1 MKTKQK
7 VMRNKS
13 LSASPMKAKEL
24 CYIAV
29 MAAIESVVFT
39 SFSFVLYLECIT
51 FTIVL
56 FAMCFETK
64 QAVLGAIVFSIVNLS
79 MQGVTPW
86 SMMYCLIYPLYSLF
100 IGISKPF
107 LQKHFWLL
115 CFLCGCL
122 SFLTGQLV
130 QIPFLLISKK
140 ITILYILAGLKISCI
155 QGCLSAFCC
164 MICYQPIYTILKK
177 ITRSTSYGKIM

>member
-7 VMRNKS
+7 ALRNKS

-79 MQGVTPW
+79 IQGVTPW

-130 QIPFLLISKK
+130 QIPFLPVPEEKFIDSQQKQRKK
-140 ITILYILAGLKISCI
+140 YGCYSLADGSP
-155 QGCLSAFCC
+155 AV
-164 MICYQPIYTILKK
+164 YV
-177 ITRSTSYGKIM
+177 R

>member
-7 VMRNKS
+7 ALRNKS

-79 MQGVTPW
+79 IQGVTPW

-107 LQKHFWLL
+107 LQKHF
-115 CFLCGCL
+115 
-122 SFLTGQLV
+122 
-130 QIPFLLISKK
+130 
-140 ITILYILAGLKISCI
+140 
-155 QGCLSAFCC
+155 
-164 MICYQPIYTILKK
+164 
-177 ITRSTSYGKIM
+177 